1 MAAPITREEL
11 DALMQE
17 NLQKVSRL
25 VDDRVEEALQ
35 NRSNR
40 ENVEVQTFLRGYKV
54 YNATNLPVLAKGT
67 MILLDLRPSAGASGV
82 VAKYSSLGDRWVE
95 EWAKQVNP

>member
-1 MAAPITREEL
+1 MASITPEQLEEI
-11 DALMQE
+11 MQE
-17 NLQKVSRL
+17 NLKKVSVL
-25 VDDRVEEALQ
+25 VDDRIEEALQ
-35 NRSNR
+35 RRSTR
-40 ENVEVQTFLRGYKV
+40 ENVEVQSFMRGYKV

-67 MILLDLRPSAGASGV
+67 MVLIDTRPALGASGT